1 LVVRVVPF
9 SRYTVRWAVCLGVAQ
24 LVPTRSCAIVASV
37 DQAVSLLERPV
48 YSYAEVDQLLRLT
61 PGTAKRWIDGYE
73 RGGRVYEP
81 VVRPERTDSSWVI
94 WGEFVEARLLA
105 EFRSSV
111 PMIKLRPVVNWL
123 RGRVGQEYPLAYAR
137 PFLMPEGRELLV
149 NAQVENQLENELWM
163 VVPSQ
168 QGVLRLSPTS
178 TRFTKAVH
186 YPDSEGP
193 AEYVIADP
201 ATPDVWLHPSR
212 RQAQPTVDGI
222 RTETLAE
229 LVAAGEP
236 VHFVADIRA
245 GHRRVSLASV
255 SLARV
260 SAGDRGYPVGLEYG
274 VVGLTWRFT
283 CAGSIMP

>member
-1 LVVRVVPF
+1 MGQVV
-9 SRYTVRWAVCLGVAQ
+9 SM
-24 LVPTRSCAIVASV
+24 
-37 DQAVSLLERPV
+37 LERPV
-48 YSYAEVDQLLRLT
+48 YNYAEVDRLLRLT

-73 RGGRVYEP
+73 RGKRIYEP
-81 VVRPERTDSSWVI
+81 VVRQERTDSPWVT

-123 RGRVGQEYPLAYAR
+123 RERVDQEYPLAYAR

-149 NAQVENQLENELWM
+149 NAQFETQLEKELWM

-178 TRFTKAVH
+178 TRFTSAVR

-193 AEYVIADP
+193 AEYIIADT

-212 RQAQPTVDGI
+212 RQGQPTVAGI

-236 VHFVADIRA
+236 VQFVADTYGFSADAVEQAVAYEATRRRA
-245 GHRRVSLASV
+245 A
-255 SLARV
+255 
-260 SAGDRGYPVGLEYG
+260 
-274 VVGLTWRFT
+274 
-283 CAGSIMP
+283 